1 MMWAALI
8 TAFIIFSTL
17 AFIPK
22 YFAFEKDKDT
32 LDTHKKLKE
41 RLLTNHA
48 GHDAESL

>member
-22 YFAFEKDKDT
+22 YFAFEKDRET
-32 LDTHKKLKE
+32 VETQKKLKE
-41 RLLTNHA
+41 RLLINNT